1 MVKLLGKKQLETMCI
16 LLKTTKKNKATGA
29 APDFWKNSKST
40 VYPTKFFQA
49 LQPV

>member
-16 LLKTTKKNKATGA
+16 LFKDNKEKQSTGA